1 MFFILVCGKGE
12 FLYLCLFFDDWI
24 FSFRNIYGL
33 LLIFYGRKK
42 NEWMIKNEWFWK
54 NYEMKWNKMK
64 WLKWKWNVMKG
75 F

>member
-42 NEWMIKNEWFWK
+42 KWMNDKEWMILKKLWD
-54 NYEMKWNKMK
+54 EMK
-64 WLKWKWNVMKG
+64 
-75 F
+75 